1 MKRVTGF
8 LKAFQRD
15 TSGATAIEYGLVA
28 TFIAVAIIASIQAV
42 GDKGLEGEPIKI
54 DCDVICMAVG
64 LTPTAELLW
73 QAGCDMQFVGEL
85 CGYVHVV
92 YGPDIHSQAFIS

>member
-28 TFIAVAIIASIQAV
+28 TFIAVAIIASVQAV
-42 GDKGLEGEPIKI
+42 GDNLIANFYDE
-54 DCDVICMAVG
+54 VIA
-64 LTPTAELLW
+64 
-73 QAGCDMQFVGEL
+73 
-85 CGYVHVV
+85 
-92 YGPDIHSQAFIS
+92 AFGG